1 MMNISRPLVLLSTV
15 LICQAAFAD
24 NIVSA
29 VNKAPVVSDG
39 TTAGHVTDF
48 VINLDTTLDPSTDG
62 RTLLQGKT
70 IRITLPASFQNTK
83 DYPFDKCG
91 PPPLFGIKCNTAVL
105 LQGWPQHP
113 VAPPPVKYAFDYEE
127 DTNTLVFTAK
137 VDLMPDAP
145 LEPGIKQMHLLLFG
159 FTNPHPGHYRLKVE
173 AETGPGGALETG
185 WAKIHIIPK
194 SRPSINVTSTG
205 GDNPTTLNT
214 IYQSAIVSNAVPLNY
229 NFLLWDRKDKA
240 FVGVD
245 IADIDGNGNYLFK
258 KGNKVVGHVSIDA
271 PEGAVG
277 QMLMSYGE
285 SVKAA
290 PPTIGGPET
299 TARWVGKFVAGSE
312 PGRYT
317 VTAKLNGGN
326 EVEMFVDVTN

>member
-1 MMNISRPLVLLSTV
+1 M
-15 LICQAAFAD
+15 
-24 NIVSA
+24 
-29 VNKAPVVSDG
+29 
-39 TTAGHVTDF
+39 
-48 VINLDTTLDPSTDG
+48 
-62 RTLLQGKT
+62 
-70 IRITLPASFQNTK
+70 
-83 DYPFDKCG
+83 
-91 PPPLFGIKCNTAVL
+91 
-105 LQGWPQHP
+105 
-113 VAPPPVKYAFDYEE
+113 
-127 DTNTLVFTAK
+127 
-137 VDLMPDAP
+137 
-145 LEPGIKQMHLLLFG
+145 
-159 FTNPHPGHYRLKVE
+159 E

-205 GDNPTTLNT
+205 DDNPTTLNT

-258 KGNKVVGHVSIDA
+258 KGKKVVGHVSIDA

-277 QMLMSYGE
+277 QMLMSFGE
-285 SVKAA
+285 SMAA
-290 PPTIGGPET
+290 IPPTIGGEET